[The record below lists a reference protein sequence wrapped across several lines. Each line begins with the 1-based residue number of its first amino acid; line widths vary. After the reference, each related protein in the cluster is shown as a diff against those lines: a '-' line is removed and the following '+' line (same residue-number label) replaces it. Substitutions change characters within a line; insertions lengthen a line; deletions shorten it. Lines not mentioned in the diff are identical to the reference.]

1 MDSPHEKV
9 LMYTMEENQKLR
21 KLLKSARAELWH
33 SYNRGSTRP
42 LLTLID
48 KIDDQLHEICSMG
61 KLKTY
66 QDFLER
72 KVDQC
77 IMLWKYG
84 KNTTEQFK
92 ISMVRLGYD
101 EEDIQESL
109 DDYFN
114 T

>member
-1 MDSPHEKV
+1 MG
-9 LMYTMEENQKLR
+9 
-21 KLLKSARAELWH
+21 EL
-33 SYNRGSTRP
+33 
-42 LLTLID
+42 I
-48 KIDDQLHEICSMG
+48 
-61 KLKTY
+61 TY

-101 EEDIQESL
+101 EEVIQESL